1 MAMIDHMH
9 DEREE
14 IELLLPWYERG
25 TLNAEDM
32 RRVERHL
39 AADPELR
46 ARLEL
51 IREEI
56 AETIIGNESLGM
68 PGRAA
73 RDRLM
78 ERIAAEA
85 GPVQRRA
92 PAGIKSW
99 LSSLMPDGHS
109 RGFAIA
115 VMAAAL
121 VIVVQA
127 ALLISLISSDGG
139 DNGYRM
145 ASGEDAPASAGTFV
159 LVRFNE
165 TARADDI
172 AGLLGS
178 IEATIVDGPKP
189 GGAFKL
195 RIANE
200 ALPEDERNAIL
211 ARLRER
217 SEIVAFVALT
227 R

>member
-1 MAMIDHMH
+1 MIDQMH

-25 TLNAEDM
+25 TLNADEM

-56 AETIIGNESLGM
+56 SETIIGNESLGM
-68 PGRAA
+68 PSLGA

-85 GPVQRRA
+85 GPLQRRA
-92 PAGIKSW
+92 PGVKAW
-99 LSSLMPDGHS
+99 LSSLMPDGLS
-109 RGFAIA
+109 RGFAVA
-115 VMAAAL
+115 AMAAAL

-159 LVRFNE
+159 LVRFNG

-172 AGLLGS
+172 ASFLRS
-178 IEATIVDGPKP
+178 IEGTIVDGPKP

-200 ALPEDERNAIL
+200 VLPEDERDAIL

-217 SEIVAFVALT
+217 PEIVAFVALT

>member
-1 MAMIDHMH
+1 MIDQMH

-25 TLNAEDM
+25 TLTADEM

-92 PAGIKSW
+92 PGVRAW
-99 LSSLMPDGHS
+99 LSGLLPDGFS
-109 RGFAIA
+109 PGYAIA
-115 VMAAAL
+115 AMAAAL

-127 ALLISLISSDGG
+127 ALLISLIASGSG
-139 DNGYRM
+139 DNGYRT
-145 ASGEDAPASAGTFV
+145 ASGEETPASAGTFV
-159 LVRFNE
+159 LIRFTE

-172 AGLLGS
+172 ASLLRS

-200 ALPEDERNAIL
+200 VLPEAERDAIL

-217 SEIVAFVALT
+217 PEIVAFVALT

>member
-1 MAMIDHMH
+1 MIDQMH

-25 TLNAEDM
+25 TLTAEDM

-56 AETIIGNESLGM
+56 SETIIGNESLGM
-68 PGRAA
+68 PSLGA

-78 ERIAAEA
+78 ERIPAEA
-85 GPVQRRA
+85 GPLQRRA
-92 PAGIKSW
+92 PGVKAW
-99 LSSLMPDGHS
+99 LSSLMPDGLS
-109 RGFAIA
+109 RGFAVA
-115 VMAAAL
+115 AMAAAL

-159 LVRFNE
+159 LVRFNG

-172 AGLLGS
+172 ASFLRS
-178 IEATIVDGPKP
+178 IEGTIVDGPKP

-200 ALPEDERNAIL
+200 VLPEDERDAIL

-217 SEIVAFVALT
+217 PEIVAFVALT